1 MSLKSILIE
10 YLHVYVKKQRERE
23 RTTENH
29 VRKVDD

>member
-23 RTTENH
+23 NY
-29 VRKVDD
+29 RKSCSKSRWL